1 MADAGA
7 RRRAG
12 LHALGARLSRALDQP
27 RTLAYAVLAP
37 ALTLVVIFGHLP
49 ALSSLRLAF
58 TRYHIKQ
65 PARRGFVGL
74 DNFIHVLGDGAF
86 HAALGRVAYFLAAA
100 LVLVFAIGLVFSLVL
115 NRDFRGR
122 GVLRTIMIVPWAI
135 PPVVSGHAWR
145 WIFNGEYGALNG
157 LLLQLGIIGEYQFW
171 LTEPLTALSAAVLV
185 FVWRFVPFVAVLFL
199 GALQTIPAE
208 LYESA
213 AIDGAGVGRRF
224 RHITVPALSTIAAIA
239 LVLTGITAFNVFD
252 EIFAL
257 TGAQEITR
265 TPMIYNYE
273 TTFVGGRFGRGA
285 AMAYLTGMV
294 LFLLSVVYMR
304 LALREQEV

>member
-1 MADAGA
+1 MLA
-7 RRRAG
+7 
-12 LHALGARLSRALDQP
+12 P
-27 RTLAYAVLAP
+27 TLA
-37 ALTLVVIFGHLP
+37 LVVLFGHVP

-58 TRYHIKQ
+58 SRYNIKQ

-74 DNFIHVLGDGAF
+74 DNFIHVLTDDAF
-86 HAALGRVAYFLAAA
+86 HAALGRVAYFMATAIVA
-100 LVLVFAIGLVFSLVL
+100 VLAIGLVFALVL

-122 GVLRTIMIVPWAI
+122 ALLRTVIIIPWAI

-157 LLLQLGIIGEYQFW
+157 LLWQAGIIGEYRFW

-213 AIDGAGVGRRF
+213 AVDGAGPVRRF
-224 RHITVPALSTIAAIA
+224 RHVTVPAVTAIAAIA

-252 EIFAL
+252 EIYAL
-257 TGAQEITR
+257 TGPQEITR

-273 TTFVGGRFGRGA
+273 TTFVRGRFGRGA
-285 AMAYLTGMV
+285 AMAYLSGLV
-294 LFLLSVVYMR
+294 LFALSIVYMR
-304 LALREQEV
+304 LALRERDV

>member
-1 MADAGA
+1 MLAGA
-7 RRRAG
+7 V
-12 LHALGARLSRALDQP
+12 LVP
-27 RTLAYAVLAP
+27 TLA
-37 ALTLVVIFGHLP
+37 LVVLFGHIP

-58 TRYHIKQ
+58 SRYNIKQ

-74 DNFIHVLGDGAF
+74 DNFVHVLTDDAF
-86 HAALGRVAYFLAAA
+86 HAALGRVAYFMAAA
-100 LVLVFAIGLVFSLVL
+100 IVAVLAIGLVFALVL

-122 GVLRTIMIVPWAI
+122 ALLRTVIIIPWAI

-157 LLLQLGIIGEYQFW
+157 LLWQAGIIGEYRFW

-213 AIDGAGVGRRF
+213 AVDGAGPVRRF
-224 RHITVPALSTIAAIA
+224 RHVTVPAVTAIAAIA

-252 EIFAL
+252 EIYAL
-257 TGAQEITR
+257 TGPQEITR

-273 TTFVGGRFGRGA
+273 TTFVRGRFGRGA
-285 AMAYLTGMV
+285 AMAYLSGLV
-294 LFLLSVVYMR
+294 LFALSIVYMR
-304 LALREQEV
+304 LALRERDV

>member
-1 MADAGA
+1 V
-7 RRRAG
+7 
-12 LHALGARLSRALDQP
+12 
-27 RTLAYAVLAP
+27 LACAVLAP
-37 ALTLVVIFGHLP
+37 TLALVVVFGHIP

-58 TRYHIKQ
+58 SRYNIKQ

-74 DNFIHVLGDGAF
+74 DNFVHVLTDDAF
-86 HAALGRVAYFLAAA
+86 HAALGRVAYFMATAIVA
-100 LVLVFAIGLVFSLVL
+100 VLAIGLVFALVL

-122 GVLRTIMIVPWAI
+122 ALLRTVIIIPWAI

-157 LLLQLGIIGEYQFW
+157 LLWQAGIIGEYRFW

-213 AIDGAGVGRRF
+213 AVDGAGPVRRF
-224 RHITVPALSTIAAIA
+224 RHVTVPAVTAIAAIA

-252 EIFAL
+252 EIYAL
-257 TGAQEITR
+257 TGPQEITR

-273 TTFVGGRFGRGA
+273 TTFVRGRFGRGA
-285 AMAYLTGMV
+285 AMAYLSGLV
-294 LFLLSVVYMR
+294 LFALSIVYMR
-304 LALREQEV
+304 LALRERDV

>member
-1 MADAGA
+1 MLA
-7 RRRAG
+7 
-12 LHALGARLSRALDQP
+12 P
-27 RTLAYAVLAP
+27 TLA
-37 ALTLVVIFGHLP
+37 LVVLFGHIP

-58 TRYHIKQ
+58 SRYNIKQ

-74 DNFIHVLGDGAF
+74 DNFVHVLTDDAF
-86 HAALGRVAYFLAAA
+86 HAALGRVAYFMAAA
-100 LVLVFAIGLVFSLVL
+100 IVAVLAIGLVFALVL

-122 GVLRTIMIVPWAI
+122 ALLRTVIIVPWAI

-157 LLLQLGIIGEYQFW
+157 LLWQAGVIGEYRFW

-213 AIDGAGVGRRF
+213 AVDGAGPVRRF
-224 RHITVPALSTIAAIA
+224 RHVTVPAVTAIAAIA

-252 EIFAL
+252 EIYAL
-257 TGAQEITR
+257 TGPQEITR

-273 TTFVGGRFGRGA
+273 TTFVRGRFGRGA
-285 AMAYLTGMV
+285 AMAYLSGLV
-294 LFLLSVVYMR
+294 LFALSIVYMR
-304 LALREQEV
+304 LALRERDV

>member
-1 MADAGA
+1 M
-7 RRRAG
+7 
-12 LHALGARLSRALDQP
+12 LVP
-27 RTLAYAVLAP
+27 TLA
-37 ALTLVVIFGHLP
+37 LVVLFGHIP

-58 TRYHIKQ
+58 SRYNIKQ

-74 DNFIHVLGDGAF
+74 DNFVHVLTDDAF
-86 HAALGRVAYFLAAA
+86 HAALGRVAYFMAAA
-100 LVLVFAIGLVFSLVL
+100 IVAVLAIGLVFALVL

-122 GVLRTIMIVPWAI
+122 ALLRTVIIIPWAI

-157 LLLQLGIIGEYQFW
+157 LLWQAGIIGEYRFW
-171 LTEPLTALSAAVLV
+171 LAEPLTALSAAVLV

-199 GALQTIPAE
+199 GALQTIPGE

-213 AIDGAGVGRRF
+213 AVDGAGPVRRF
-224 RHITVPALSTIAAIA
+224 RHVTVPAVTAIAAIA

-252 EIFAL
+252 EIYAL
-257 TGAQEITR
+257 TGPQEITR

-273 TTFVGGRFGRGA
+273 TTFVRGRFGRGA
-285 AMAYLTGMV
+285 AMAYLSGLV
-294 LFLLSVVYMR
+294 LFALSIVYMR
-304 LALREQEV
+304 LALRERDV

>member
-1 MADAGA
+1 M
-7 RRRAG
+7 
-12 LHALGARLSRALDQP
+12 
-27 RTLAYAVLAP
+27 LAP
-37 ALTLVVIFGHLP
+37 TLTLVVIFGHVP

-58 TRYHIKQ
+58 TRYNIKQ

-74 DNFIHVLGDGAF
+74 DNFIHVLTDDAF
-86 HAALGRVAYFLAAA
+86 HAALARVAYFMAVAIVA
-100 LVLVFAIGLVFSLVL
+100 VLVIGLVFALVL

-122 GVLRTIMIVPWAI
+122 ALLRTVIIIPWAI

-157 LLLQLGIIGEYQFW
+157 LLLQLGIIGEYRFW

-208 LYESA
+208 LHESA
-213 AIDGAGVGRRF
+213 AVDGAGPVRRF
-224 RHITVPALSTIAAIA
+224 RHVTVPAVTTIAAIA

-252 EIFAL
+252 EIYAL

-273 TTFVGGRFGRGA
+273 TTFVRGRFGRGA
-285 AMAYLTGMV
+285 AMAYLSGLV
-294 LFLLSVVYMR
+294 LFAMSIVYMR
-304 LALREQEV
+304 LALRERDV

>member
-1 MADAGA
+1 M
-7 RRRAG
+7 
-12 LHALGARLSRALDQP
+12 LVP
-27 RTLAYAVLAP
+27 TLA
-37 ALTLVVIFGHLP
+37 LVVLFGHIP

-58 TRYHIKQ
+58 SRYNIKQ

-74 DNFIHVLGDGAF
+74 DNFVHVLTDDAF
-86 HAALGRVAYFLAAA
+86 HAALGRVAYFMAAA
-100 LVLVFAIGLVFSLVL
+100 IVAVLAIGLVFALVL

-122 GVLRTIMIVPWAI
+122 ALLRTVIIIPWAI

-157 LLLQLGIIGEYQFW
+157 LLWQAGIIGEYRFW

-213 AIDGAGVGRRF
+213 AVDGAGPVRRF
-224 RHITVPALSTIAAIA
+224 RHVTVPAVTAIAAIA

-252 EIFAL
+252 EIYAL
-257 TGAQEITR
+257 TGPQEITR

-273 TTFVGGRFGRGA
+273 TTFVRGRFGRGA
-285 AMAYLTGMV
+285 AMAYLSGLV
-294 LFLLSVVYMR
+294 LFALSIVYMR
-304 LALREQEV
+304 LALRERDV

>member
-1 MADAGA
+1 M
-7 RRRAG
+7 
-12 LHALGARLSRALDQP
+12 
-27 RTLAYAVLAP
+27 LAP
-37 ALTLVVIFGHLP
+37 TLTLVVIFGHVP

-58 TRYHIKQ
+58 TRYNIKQ

-74 DNFIHVLGDGAF
+74 DNFIHVLTDDAF
-86 HAALGRVAYFLAAA
+86 HAALGRVAYFMAVAIVA
-100 LVLVFAIGLVFSLVL
+100 VLVVGLVFALVL

-122 GVLRTIMIVPWAI
+122 ALLRTVIIVPWAI

-157 LLLQLGIIGEYQFW
+157 LLLQLGIIGEYRFW

-208 LYESA
+208 LHESA
-213 AIDGAGVGRRF
+213 AVDGAGPLRRF
-224 RHITVPALSTIAAIA
+224 RHVTVPAVTTIAAIA

-252 EIFAL
+252 EIYAL

-273 TTFVGGRFGRGA
+273 TTFVRGRFGRGA
-285 AMAYLTGMV
+285 AMAYLSGLV
-294 LFLLSVVYMR
+294 LFAMSIVYMR
-304 LALREQEV
+304 LALRERDV

>member
-1 MADAGA
+1 M
-7 RRRAG
+7 
-12 LHALGARLSRALDQP
+12 
-27 RTLAYAVLAP
+27 LAAAVLAP
-37 ALTLVVIFGHLP
+37 TLTLVVVFGHIP

-58 TRYHIKQ
+58 SRYNIKQ

-74 DNFIHVLGDGAF
+74 DNFVHVLTDDAY
-86 HAALGRVAYFLAAA
+86 HAALGRVAYFMAVAIVA
-100 LVLVFAIGLVFSLVL
+100 VLAIGLVFALVL

-122 GVLRTIMIVPWAI
+122 ALLRTVIIVPWAI

-157 LLLQLGIIGEYQFW
+157 LLWQLGIVGEYRFW

-208 LYESA
+208 LHESA
-213 AIDGAGVGRRF
+213 AVDGAGPLRRF
-224 RHITVPALSTIAAIA
+224 RHVTVPFVTTIAAIA

-252 EIFAL
+252 EIYAL

-273 TTFVGGRFGRGA
+273 TTFVRGRFGRGA
-285 AMAYLTGMV
+285 AMAYLSGLV
-294 LFLLSVVYMR
+294 LFAMSIVYMR
-304 LALREQEV
+304 LALRERDV

>member
-1 MADAGA
+1 MV
-7 RRRAG
+7 
-12 LHALGARLSRALDQP
+12 LVPTLS
-27 RTLAYAVLAP
+27 
-37 ALTLVVIFGHLP
+37 LVVVFGHIP

-58 TRYHIKQ
+58 TRYNIKQ

-74 DNFIHVLGDGAF
+74 DNFIHVLTDDAF
-86 HAALGRVAYFLAAA
+86 HAALARVAYFMAVAVVA
-100 LVLVFAIGLVFSLVL
+100 VLAIGLVFALVL

-122 GVLRTIMIVPWAI
+122 ALLRTVIIIPWAI

-157 LLLQLGIIGEYQFW
+157 LLLQLGIIGEYRFW

-208 LYESA
+208 LHESA
-213 AIDGAGVGRRF
+213 AVDGAGPVRRF
-224 RHITVPALSTIAAIA
+224 RHVTVPFVTTIAAIA

-252 EIFAL
+252 EIYAL

-273 TTFVGGRFGRGA
+273 TTFVRGRFGRGA
-285 AMAYLTGMV
+285 AMAYLSGLV
-294 LFLLSVVYMR
+294 LFAMSIVYMR
-304 LALREQEV
+304 LALRERDV

>member
-1 MADAGA
+1 M
-7 RRRAG
+7 
-12 LHALGARLSRALDQP
+12 LGARLSRALDRP
-27 RTLAYAVLAP
+27 RVLAGAVLAP
-37 ALTLVVIFGHLP
+37 TLALVVLFGHIP

-58 TRYHIKQ
+58 SRYNIKQ

-74 DNFIHVLGDGAF
+74 DNFVHVLTDDAF
-86 HAALGRVAYFLAAA
+86 HAALGRVAYFMAAA
-100 LVLVFAIGLVFSLVL
+100 IVAVLAIGLVFALVL

-122 GVLRTIMIVPWAI
+122 ALLRTVIIIPWAI

-157 LLLQLGIIGEYQFW
+157 LLWQAGIIGEYRFW

-213 AIDGAGVGRRF
+213 AVDGAGPVRRF
-224 RHITVPALSTIAAIA
+224 RHVTVPAVTAIAAIA

-252 EIFAL
+252 EIYAL
-257 TGAQEITR
+257 TGPQEITR

-273 TTFVGGRFGRGA
+273 TTFVRGRFGRGA
-285 AMAYLTGMV
+285 AMAYLSGLV
-294 LFLLSVVYMR
+294 LFALSIVYMR
-304 LALREQEV
+304 LALRERDV

>member
-1 MADAGA
+1 MLA
-7 RRRAG
+7 
-12 LHALGARLSRALDQP
+12 P
-27 RTLAYAVLAP
+27 TLA
-37 ALTLVVIFGHLP
+37 LVVLFGHIP

-58 TRYHIKQ
+58 SRYNIKQ

-74 DNFIHVLGDGAF
+74 DNFVHVLTDDAF
-86 HAALGRVAYFLAAA
+86 HAALGRVAYFMAAA
-100 LVLVFAIGLVFSLVL
+100 IVAVLAIGLVFALVL

-122 GVLRTIMIVPWAI
+122 ALLRTVIIIPWAI

-157 LLLQLGIIGEYQFW
+157 LLWQAGIIGEYRFW

-199 GALQTIPAE
+199 GALQTIPGE

-213 AIDGAGVGRRF
+213 AVDGAGPVRRF
-224 RHITVPALSTIAAIA
+224 RHVTVPAVTAIAAIA

-252 EIFAL
+252 EIYAL
-257 TGAQEITR
+257 TGPQEITR

-273 TTFVGGRFGRGA
+273 TTFVRGRFGRGA
-285 AMAYLTGMV
+285 AMAYLSGLV
-294 LFLLSVVYMR
+294 LFALSIVYMR
-304 LALREQEV
+304 LALRERDV

>member
-1 MADAGA
+1 M
-7 RRRAG
+7 
-12 LHALGARLSRALDQP
+12 
-27 RTLAYAVLAP
+27 LAAAVLVP
-37 ALTLVVIFGHLP
+37 TLTLVVVFGHIP

-58 TRYHIKQ
+58 SRYNIKQ

-74 DNFIHVLGDGAF
+74 DNFVHVLTDDAY
-86 HAALGRVAYFLAAA
+86 HAALGRVAYFMAVAIVAA
-100 LVLVFAIGLVFSLVL
+100 LAIGLVFALVL

-122 GVLRTIMIVPWAI
+122 ALLRTVIIVPWAI

-157 LLLQLGIIGEYQFW
+157 LLWQLGIIGEYRFW

-208 LYESA
+208 LHESA
-213 AIDGAGVGRRF
+213 AVDGAGPLRRF
-224 RHITVPALSTIAAIA
+224 RHVTVPFVTTIAAIA

-252 EIFAL
+252 EIYAL

-273 TTFVGGRFGRGA
+273 TTFVRGRFGRGA
-285 AMAYLTGMV
+285 AMAYLSGLV
-294 LFLLSVVYMR
+294 LFAMSIVYMR
-304 LALREQEV
+304 LALRERDV

>member
-1 MADAGA
+1 MLAGA
-7 RRRAG
+7 V
-12 LHALGARLSRALDQP
+12 LVP
-27 RTLAYAVLAP
+27 TLA
-37 ALTLVVIFGHLP
+37 LVVVFGHLP

-58 TRYHIKQ
+58 TRYNIKQ

-74 DNFIHVLGDGAF
+74 DNFIHVLTDDAF
-86 HAALGRVAYFLAAA
+86 HAALGRVAYFMAAA
-100 LVLVFAIGLVFSLVL
+100 IVAVLAIGLVFALVL

-122 GVLRTIMIVPWAI
+122 ALLRTVIIIPWAI

-157 LLLQLGIIGEYQFW
+157 LLWQAGVIGEYRFW

-213 AIDGAGVGRRF
+213 AVDGAGPVRRF
-224 RHITVPALSTIAAIA
+224 RHVTVPAVTAIAAIA

-252 EIFAL
+252 EIYAL
-257 TGAQEITR
+257 TGPQEITR

-273 TTFVGGRFGRGA
+273 TTFVRGRFGRGA
-285 AMAYLTGMV
+285 AMAYLSGLV
-294 LFLLSVVYMR
+294 LFALSIVYMR
-304 LALREQEV
+304 LALRERDV

>member
-1 MADAGA
+1 MLAGA
-7 RRRAG
+7 V
-12 LHALGARLSRALDQP
+12 LVP
-27 RTLAYAVLAP
+27 TLA
-37 ALTLVVIFGHLP
+37 LVVLFGHIP

-58 TRYHIKQ
+58 SRYNIKQ

-74 DNFIHVLGDGAF
+74 DNFVHVLTDDAF
-86 HAALGRVAYFLAAA
+86 HAALGRVAYFMAAA
-100 LVLVFAIGLVFSLVL
+100 IVAVLAIGLVFALVL

-122 GVLRTIMIVPWAI
+122 ALLRTVIIIPWAI

-157 LLLQLGIIGEYQFW
+157 LLWQAGIIGEYRFW

-199 GALQTIPAE
+199 GALQTIPGE

-213 AIDGAGVGRRF
+213 AVDGAGPVRRF
-224 RHITVPALSTIAAIA
+224 RHVTVPAVTAIAAIA

-252 EIFAL
+252 EIYAL
-257 TGAQEITR
+257 TGPQEITR

-273 TTFVGGRFGRGA
+273 TTFVRGRFGRGA
-285 AMAYLTGMV
+285 AMAYLSGLV
-294 LFLLSVVYMR
+294 LFALSIVYMR
-304 LALREQEV
+304 LALRERDV

>member
-1 MADAGA
+1 MV
-7 RRRAG
+7 
-12 LHALGARLSRALDQP
+12 LVPTLS
-27 RTLAYAVLAP
+27 
-37 ALTLVVIFGHLP
+37 LVVVFGHIP

-58 TRYHIKQ
+58 TRYNIKQ

-74 DNFIHVLGDGAF
+74 DNFIHVLTDGAF
-86 HAALGRVAYFLAAA
+86 HAALVRVAYFMAVAIVA
-100 LVLVFAIGLVFSLVL
+100 VLVVGLIFALVL

-122 GVLRTIMIVPWAI
+122 GLLRTVIIIPWAI

-157 LLLQLGIIGEYQFW
+157 LLLQLGIIGEYRFW

-208 LYESA
+208 LHESA
-213 AIDGAGVGRRF
+213 AVDGAGPVRRF
-224 RHITVPALSTIAAIA
+224 RHVTVPAVTTIAAIA

-252 EIFAL
+252 EIYAL

-273 TTFVGGRFGRGA
+273 TTFVRGRFGRGA
-285 AMAYLTGMV
+285 AMAYLSGLV
-294 LFLLSVVYMR
+294 LFAMSIVYMR
-304 LALREQEV
+304 LALRDRDV

>member
-1 MADAGA
+1 M
-7 RRRAG
+7 
-12 LHALGARLSRALDQP
+12 
-27 RTLAYAVLAP
+27 LAP
-37 ALTLVVIFGHLP
+37 TLTLVVIFGHVP

-58 TRYHIKQ
+58 TRYNIKQ

-74 DNFIHVLGDGAF
+74 DNFIHVLTDDAF
-86 HAALGRVAYFLAAA
+86 HAALGRVAYFMAVAVVA
-100 LVLVFAIGLVFSLVL
+100 VLVVGLVFALVL

-122 GVLRTIMIVPWAI
+122 ALLRTVIIVPWAI

-157 LLLQLGIIGEYQFW
+157 LLLQLGIIGEYRFW

-208 LYESA
+208 LHESA
-213 AIDGAGVGRRF
+213 AVDGAGPLRRF
-224 RHITVPALSTIAAIA
+224 RHVTVPAVTTIAAIA

-252 EIFAL
+252 EIYAL

-273 TTFVGGRFGRGA
+273 TTFVRGRFGRGA
-285 AMAYLTGMV
+285 AMAYLSGLV
-294 LFLLSVVYMR
+294 LFAMSIVYMR
-304 LALREQEV
+304 LALRERDV

>member
-1 MADAGA
+1 MLAGA
-7 RRRAG
+7 V
-12 LHALGARLSRALDQP
+12 LVP
-27 RTLAYAVLAP
+27 TLA
-37 ALTLVVIFGHLP
+37 LVVLFGHIP

-58 TRYHIKQ
+58 SRYNIKQ

-74 DNFIHVLGDGAF
+74 DNFVHVLTDDAF
-86 HAALGRVAYFLAAA
+86 HAALGRVAYFMAAA
-100 LVLVFAIGLVFSLVL
+100 IVAVLAIGLVFALVL

-122 GVLRTIMIVPWAI
+122 ALLRTVIIIPWAI

-157 LLLQLGIIGEYQFW
+157 LLWQAGIIGEYRFW
-171 LTEPLTALSAAVLV
+171 LAEPLTALSAAVLV

-199 GALQTIPAE
+199 GALQTIPGE

-213 AIDGAGVGRRF
+213 AVDGAGPVRRF
-224 RHITVPALSTIAAIA
+224 RHVTVPAVTAIAAIA

-252 EIFAL
+252 EIYAL
-257 TGAQEITR
+257 TGPQEITR

-273 TTFVGGRFGRGA
+273 TTFVRGRFGRGA
-285 AMAYLTGMV
+285 AMAYLSGLV
-294 LFLLSVVYMR
+294 LFALSIVYMR
-304 LALREQEV
+304 LALRERDV

>member
-1 MADAGA
+1 MV
-7 RRRAG
+7 
-12 LHALGARLSRALDQP
+12 LVPTLS
-27 RTLAYAVLAP
+27 
-37 ALTLVVIFGHLP
+37 LVVVFGHIP

-58 TRYHIKQ
+58 TRYNIKQ

-74 DNFIHVLGDGAF
+74 DNFIHVLTDGAF
-86 HAALGRVAYFLAAA
+86 HAALVRVAYFMAVAIVA
-100 LVLVFAIGLVFSLVL
+100 VLAIGLVFALVL

-122 GVLRTIMIVPWAI
+122 ALLRTVIIIPWAI

-157 LLLQLGIIGEYQFW
+157 LLLQLGIIGEYRFW

-208 LYESA
+208 LHESA
-213 AIDGAGVGRRF
+213 AVDGAGPVRRF
-224 RHITVPALSTIAAIA
+224 RHVTVPAVTTIAAIA

-252 EIFAL
+252 EIYAL

-273 TTFVGGRFGRGA
+273 TTFVRGRFGRGA
-285 AMAYLTGMV
+285 AMAYLSGLV
-294 LFLLSVVYMR
+294 LFAMSIVYMR
-304 LALREQEV
+304 LALRERDV

>member
-1 MADAGA
+1 MF
-7 RRRAG
+7 
-12 LHALGARLSRALDQP
+12 GARLSRALDRP
-27 RTLAYAVLAP
+27 RILAAVVLVPTLS
-37 ALTLVVIFGHLP
+37 LVVVFGHIP

-58 TRYHIKQ
+58 TRYNIKQ

-74 DNFIHVLGDGAF
+74 DNFIHVLTDDAF
-86 HAALGRVAYFLAAA
+86 HAALARVAYFMAVAIVA
-100 LVLVFAIGLVFSLVL
+100 VLAIGLVFALVL

-122 GVLRTIMIVPWAI
+122 ALLRTVIIIPWAI

-157 LLLQLGIIGEYQFW
+157 LLLQLGIIGEYRFW

-208 LYESA
+208 LHESA
-213 AIDGAGVGRRF
+213 AVDGAGPVRRF
-224 RHITVPALSTIAAIA
+224 RHVTVPFVTTIAAIA

-252 EIFAL
+252 EIYAL

-273 TTFVGGRFGRGA
+273 TTFVRGRFGRGA
-285 AMAYLTGMV
+285 AMAYLSGLV
-294 LFLLSVVYMR
+294 LFAMSIVYMR
-304 LALREQEV
+304 LALRDRDV

>member
-1 MADAGA
+1 M
-7 RRRAG
+7 
-12 LHALGARLSRALDQP
+12 LVP
-27 RTLAYAVLAP
+27 TLA
-37 ALTLVVIFGHLP
+37 LVVVFGHVP

-58 TRYHIKQ
+58 TRYNIKQ

-74 DNFIHVLGDGAF
+74 DNFVHVLTDDAF
-86 HAALGRVAYFLAAA
+86 HAALGRVAYFMAAA
-100 LVLVFAIGLVFSLVL
+100 IVAVLAIGLVFALVL

-122 GVLRTIMIVPWAI
+122 AVLRTVIIVPWAI

-157 LLLQLGIIGEYQFW
+157 LLWQAGLIGEYRFW

-208 LYESA
+208 LHESA
-213 AIDGAGVGRRF
+213 AVDGAGPLRRF
-224 RHITVPALSTIAAIA
+224 RHVTVPAVTTIAAIA

-252 EIFAL
+252 EIYAL

-273 TTFVGGRFGRGA
+273 TTFVRGRFGRGA
-285 AMAYLTGMV
+285 AMAYLSGLV
-294 LFLLSVVYMR
+294 LFAMSIVYMR
-304 LALREQEV
+304 LALRERDV

>member
-1 MADAGA
+1 M
-7 RRRAG
+7 
-12 LHALGARLSRALDQP
+12 
-27 RTLAYAVLAP
+27 LAAAVLVP
-37 ALTLVVIFGHLP
+37 TLTLVVVFGHIP

-58 TRYHIKQ
+58 SRYNIKQ

-74 DNFIHVLGDGAF
+74 DNFVHVLTDDAY
-86 HAALGRVAYFLAAA
+86 HASLGRVAYFMAVAIVA
-100 LVLVFAIGLVFSLVL
+100 VLAIGLVFALVL

-122 GVLRTIMIVPWAI
+122 ALLRTVIIVPWAI

-157 LLLQLGIIGEYQFW
+157 LLWQLGIIGEYRFW

-208 LYESA
+208 LHESA
-213 AIDGAGVGRRF
+213 AVDGAGPLRRF
-224 RHITVPALSTIAAIA
+224 RHVTLPFVTTIAAIA

-252 EIFAL
+252 EIYAL

-273 TTFVGGRFGRGA
+273 TTFVRGRFGRGA
-285 AMAYLTGMV
+285 AMAYLSGLV
-294 LFLLSVVYMR
+294 LFAMSIVYMR
-304 LALREQEV
+304 LALRERDV

>member
-1 MADAGA
+1 MV
-7 RRRAG
+7 
-12 LHALGARLSRALDQP
+12 LVPTLS
-27 RTLAYAVLAP
+27 
-37 ALTLVVIFGHLP
+37 LVVVFGHIP

-58 TRYHIKQ
+58 TRYNIKQ

-74 DNFIHVLGDGAF
+74 DNFIHVLTDDAF
-86 HAALGRVAYFLAAA
+86 HAALARVAYFMAVAIVA
-100 LVLVFAIGLVFSLVL
+100 VLAIGLVFALVL

-122 GVLRTIMIVPWAI
+122 ALLRTVIIIPWAI

-157 LLLQLGIIGEYQFW
+157 LLLQLGIIGEYRFW

-208 LYESA
+208 LHESA
-213 AIDGAGVGRRF
+213 AVDGAGPVRRF
-224 RHITVPALSTIAAIA
+224 RHVTVPFVTTIAAIA

-252 EIFAL
+252 EIYAL

-273 TTFVGGRFGRGA
+273 TTFVRGRFGRGA
-285 AMAYLTGMV
+285 AMAYLSGLV
-294 LFLLSVVYMR
+294 LFAMSIVYMR
-304 LALREQEV
+304 LALRDRDV

>member
-1 MADAGA
+1 MV
-7 RRRAG
+7 
-12 LHALGARLSRALDQP
+12 LVPTLS
-27 RTLAYAVLAP
+27 
-37 ALTLVVIFGHLP
+37 LVVVFGHIP

-58 TRYHIKQ
+58 TRYNIKQ

-74 DNFIHVLGDGAF
+74 DNFIHVLTDGAF
-86 HAALGRVAYFLAAA
+86 HAALARVAYFMAVAIVA
-100 LVLVFAIGLVFSLVL
+100 VLAIGLVFALVL

-122 GVLRTIMIVPWAI
+122 ALLRTVIIIPWAI

-157 LLLQLGIIGEYQFW
+157 LLLQTGIIGEYRFW

-208 LYESA
+208 LHESA
-213 AIDGAGVGRRF
+213 AVDGAGPVRRF
-224 RHITVPALSTIAAIA
+224 RHVTVPAVTTIAAIA

-252 EIFAL
+252 EIYAL

-273 TTFVGGRFGRGA
+273 TTFVRGRFGRGA
-285 AMAYLTGMV
+285 AMAYLSGLV
-294 LFLLSVVYMR
+294 LFAMSIVYMR
-304 LALREQEV
+304 LALRDRDV

>member
-1 MADAGA
+1 M
-7 RRRAG
+7 
-12 LHALGARLSRALDQP
+12 LVP
-27 RTLAYAVLAP
+27 TLA
-37 ALTLVVIFGHLP
+37 LVVVFGHVP

-58 TRYHIKQ
+58 TRYNIKQ

-74 DNFIHVLGDGAF
+74 DNFVHVLTDDAF
-86 HAALGRVAYFLAAA
+86 HAALGRVAYFMAAA
-100 LVLVFAIGLVFSLVL
+100 IVAVLVIGLVFALVL

-122 GVLRTIMIVPWAI
+122 ALLRTVIIVPWAI

-157 LLLQLGIIGEYQFW
+157 LLWQAGIIGEYRFW

-208 LYESA
+208 LHESA
-213 AIDGAGVGRRF
+213 AVDGAGPLRRF
-224 RHITVPALSTIAAIA
+224 RHVTVPAVTTIAAIA

-252 EIFAL
+252 EIYAL

-273 TTFVGGRFGRGA
+273 TTFVRGRFGRGA
-285 AMAYLTGMV
+285 AMAYLSGLV
-294 LFLLSVVYMR
+294 LFALSIVYMR
-304 LALREQEV
+304 LALRERDV

>member
-1 MADAGA
+1 MV
-7 RRRAG
+7 
-12 LHALGARLSRALDQP
+12 LVPTLS
-27 RTLAYAVLAP
+27 
-37 ALTLVVIFGHLP
+37 LVVVFGHIP

-58 TRYHIKQ
+58 TRYNIKQ

-74 DNFIHVLGDGAF
+74 DNFIHVLTDGAF
-86 HAALGRVAYFLAAA
+86 HAALARVAYFMAVAIVA
-100 LVLVFAIGLVFSLVL
+100 VLAIGLVFALVL

-122 GVLRTIMIVPWAI
+122 GLLRTVIIIPWAI

-157 LLLQLGIIGEYQFW
+157 LLLQLGIIGEYRFW

-208 LYESA
+208 LHESA
-213 AIDGAGVGRRF
+213 AVDGAGPVRRF
-224 RHITVPALSTIAAIA
+224 RHVTVPAVTTIAAIA

-252 EIFAL
+252 EIYAL

-273 TTFVGGRFGRGA
+273 TTFVRGRFGRGA
-285 AMAYLTGMV
+285 AMAYLSGLV
-294 LFLLSVVYMR
+294 LFAMSIVYMR
-304 LALREQEV
+304 LALRDRDV

>member
-1 MADAGA
+1 MV
-7 RRRAG
+7 
-12 LHALGARLSRALDQP
+12 LVPTLS
-27 RTLAYAVLAP
+27 
-37 ALTLVVIFGHLP
+37 LVVVFGHIP

-58 TRYHIKQ
+58 TRYNIKQ

-74 DNFIHVLGDGAF
+74 DNFIHVLTDDAF
-86 HAALGRVAYFLAAA
+86 HAALVRVAYFMAVAIVA
-100 LVLVFAIGLVFSLVL
+100 VLVVGLIFALVL

-122 GVLRTIMIVPWAI
+122 GLLRTVIIIPWAI

-157 LLLQLGIIGEYQFW
+157 LLLQLGIIGEYRFW

-208 LYESA
+208 LHESA
-213 AIDGAGVGRRF
+213 AVDGAGPVRRF
-224 RHITVPALSTIAAIA
+224 RHVTVPAVTTIAAIA

-252 EIFAL
+252 EIYAL

-273 TTFVGGRFGRGA
+273 TTFVRGRFGRGA
-285 AMAYLTGMV
+285 AMAYLSGLV
-294 LFLLSVVYMR
+294 LFAMSIVYMR
-304 LALREQEV
+304 LALRDRDV

>member
-1 MADAGA
+1 MV
-7 RRRAG
+7 
-12 LHALGARLSRALDQP
+12 GARLSRALDRP
-27 RTLAYAVLAP
+27 RILAAVVLVPTLS
-37 ALTLVVIFGHLP
+37 LVVVFGHIP

-58 TRYHIKQ
+58 TRYNIKQ

-74 DNFIHVLGDGAF
+74 DNFIHVLTDDAF
-86 HAALGRVAYFLAAA
+86 HAALARVAYFMAVAIVA
-100 LVLVFAIGLVFSLVL
+100 VLAIGLVFALVL

-122 GVLRTIMIVPWAI
+122 ALLRTVIIIPWAI

-157 LLLQLGIIGEYQFW
+157 LLLQLGIIGEYRFW

-208 LYESA
+208 LHESA
-213 AIDGAGVGRRF
+213 AVDGAGPVRRF
-224 RHITVPALSTIAAIA
+224 RHVTVPFVTTIAAIA

-252 EIFAL
+252 EIYAL

-273 TTFVGGRFGRGA
+273 TTFVRGRFGRGA
-285 AMAYLTGMV
+285 AMAYLSGLV
-294 LFLLSVVYMR
+294 LFAMSIVYMR
-304 LALREQEV
+304 LALRDRDV

>member
-1 MADAGA
+1 MLA
-7 RRRAG
+7 
-12 LHALGARLSRALDQP
+12 P
-27 RTLAYAVLAP
+27 TLA
-37 ALTLVVIFGHLP
+37 LVVVFGHIP

-58 TRYHIKQ
+58 TRYNIKQ

-74 DNFIHVLGDGAF
+74 DNFIHVLTDDAF
-86 HAALGRVAYFLAAA
+86 HAALGRVAYFMATAIVA
-100 LVLVFAIGLVFSLVL
+100 VLAIGLVFALVL

-122 GVLRTIMIVPWAI
+122 ALLRTVIIIPWAI

-157 LLLQLGIIGEYQFW
+157 LLWQAGIIGEYRFW

-213 AIDGAGVGRRF
+213 AVDGAGPVRRF
-224 RHITVPALSTIAAIA
+224 RHVTVPAVTAIAAIA

-252 EIFAL
+252 EIYAL
-257 TGAQEITR
+257 TGPQEITR

-273 TTFVGGRFGRGA
+273 TTFVRGRFGRGA
-285 AMAYLTGMV
+285 AMAYLSGLV
-294 LFLLSVVYMR
+294 LFALSIVYMR
-304 LALREQEV
+304 LALRERDV

>member
-1 MADAGA
+1 MV
-7 RRRAG
+7 
-12 LHALGARLSRALDQP
+12 LVPTLS
-27 RTLAYAVLAP
+27 
-37 ALTLVVIFGHLP
+37 LVVVFGHIP

-58 TRYHIKQ
+58 TRYNIKQ

-74 DNFIHVLGDGAF
+74 DNFIHVLTDDAF
-86 HAALGRVAYFLAAA
+86 HAALARVAYFMAVAIVA
-100 LVLVFAIGLVFSLVL
+100 VLAIGLVFALVL

-122 GVLRTIMIVPWAI
+122 ALLRTVIIIPWAI

-145 WIFNGEYGALNG
+145 WIFNGEYGVLNG
-157 LLLQLGIIGEYQFW
+157 LLLQLGIIGEYRFW

-208 LYESA
+208 LHESA
-213 AIDGAGVGRRF
+213 AVDGAGPVRRF
-224 RHITVPALSTIAAIA
+224 RHVTVPAVTTIAAIA

-252 EIFAL
+252 EIYAL

-273 TTFVGGRFGRGA
+273 TTFVRGRFGRGA
-285 AMAYLTGMV
+285 AMAYLSGLV
-294 LFLLSVVYMR
+294 LFAMSIVYMR
-304 LALREQEV
+304 LALRDRDV

>member
-1 MADAGA
+1 M
-7 RRRAG
+7 
-12 LHALGARLSRALDQP
+12 LVPTLS
-27 RTLAYAVLAP
+27 
-37 ALTLVVIFGHLP
+37 LVVVFGHIP

-58 TRYHIKQ
+58 TRYNIKQ

-74 DNFIHVLGDGAF
+74 DNFIHVLTDGAF
-86 HAALGRVAYFLAAA
+86 HAALARVAYFMAVAIVA
-100 LVLVFAIGLVFSLVL
+100 VLAIGLVFALVL

-122 GVLRTIMIVPWAI
+122 ALLRTVIIIPWAI

-157 LLLQLGIIGEYQFW
+157 LLLQLGIIGEYRFW

-208 LYESA
+208 LHESA
-213 AIDGAGVGRRF
+213 AVDGAGPVRRF
-224 RHITVPALSTIAAIA
+224 RHVTVPAVTTIAAIA

-252 EIFAL
+252 EIYAL

-273 TTFVGGRFGRGA
+273 TTFVRGRFGRGA
-285 AMAYLTGMV
+285 AMAYLSGLV
-294 LFLLSVVYMR
+294 LFAMSIVYMR
-304 LALREQEV
+304 MALRDRDV

>member
-1 MADAGA
+1 M
-7 RRRAG
+7 
-12 LHALGARLSRALDQP
+12 
-27 RTLAYAVLAP
+27 
-37 ALTLVVIFGHLP
+37 
-49 ALSSLRLAF
+49 
-58 TRYHIKQ
+58 
-65 PARRGFVGL
+65 
-74 DNFIHVLGDGAF
+74 
-86 HAALGRVAYFLAAA
+86 
-100 LVLVFAIGLVFSLVL
+100 L

-122 GVLRTIMIVPWAI
+122 ALLRTVIIIPWAI

-157 LLLQLGIIGEYQFW
+157 LLWQAGIIGEYRFW

-213 AIDGAGVGRRF
+213 AVDGAGPVRRF
-224 RHITVPALSTIAAIA
+224 RHVTVPAVTAIAAIA

-252 EIFAL
+252 EIYAL

-273 TTFVGGRFGRGA
+273 TTFVRGRFGRGA
-285 AMAYLTGMV
+285 AMAYLSGLV
-294 LFLLSVVYMR
+294 LFALSIVYMR
-304 LALREQEV
+304 LALRERDV

>member
-1 MADAGA
+1 M
-7 RRRAG
+7 
-12 LHALGARLSRALDQP
+12 
-27 RTLAYAVLAP
+27 LAAAVLVP
-37 ALTLVVIFGHLP
+37 TLTLVVVFGHIP

-58 TRYHIKQ
+58 TRYNIKQ

-74 DNFIHVLGDGAF
+74 DNFIHVLTDDAY
-86 HAALGRVAYFLAAA
+86 HAALGRVAYFMAVAIVA
-100 LVLVFAIGLVFSLVL
+100 VLAIGLVFALVL

-122 GVLRTIMIVPWAI
+122 ALLRTVIIVPWAI

-157 LLLQLGIIGEYQFW
+157 LLWQLGIIGEYRFW

-208 LYESA
+208 LHESA
-213 AIDGAGVGRRF
+213 AVDGAGPLRRF
-224 RHITVPALSTIAAIA
+224 RHVTVPFVTTIAAIA

-252 EIFAL
+252 EIYAL

-273 TTFVGGRFGRGA
+273 TTFVRGRFGRGA
-285 AMAYLTGMV
+285 AMAYLSGLV
-294 LFLLSVVYMR
+294 LFAMSIVYMR
-304 LALREQEV
+304 LALRERDV